1 MIAYRRLALL
11 LFAAFISTCTLSGQK
26 DGSTKNYA
34 LLRGR
39 ILADVHS
46 VGFGAGIGPKWTS
59 FVFAAEGANGTVA
72 PVRIAYAFYRTAQ
85 LPPDSFWNYS
95 LLYELKV
102 HRDPKCDTTVQA
114 VSYEKATDEHGNELP
129 PILVLQ
135 PVNNAPSNLLKPET
149 ALPCYVLWYG
159 QYKQIGSSAGQ

>member
-1 MIAYRRLALL
+1 MEQVFWRRVRLRSDMI
-11 LFAAFISTCTLSGQK
+11 
-26 DGSTKNYA
+26 
-34 LLRGR
+34 
-39 ILADVHS
+39 HS
-46 VGFGAGIGPKWTS
+46 VI
-59 FVFAAEGANGTVA
+59 
-72 PVRIAYAFYRTAQ
+72 FY
-85 LPPDSFWNYS
+85 

-102 HRDPKCDTTVQA
+102 HRDAKCDTTVQA
-114 VSYEKATDEHGNELP
+114 VSYEKAADEHGNELP